1 MSDCNKNSEKKK
13 LSENSTGTD
22 SENKSQSK
30 ENIEN
35 QESSNLITNSEF
47 DSSKNNGDI
56 LGNEIKFDTL
66 LKNKTKKEKE
76 NFPDSQIHQINDSR
90 SESKIIFTTITPETK
105 HSKFSKD
112 LLRIKIYRKS
122 MDTILIYL
130 IHRYKKKDSI

>member
-1 MSDCNKNSEKKK
+1 VSDCNKNSEKKK

-76 NFPDSQIHQINDSR
+76 NFPDSQIHQINDSK

-112 LLRIKIYRKS
+112 LLRIKIYRK
-122 MDTILIYL
+122 MFGII
-130 IHRYKKKDSI
+130 

>member
-76 NFPDSQIHQINDSR
+76 NFPDSQIHQINDSK

-112 LLRIKIYRKS
+112 LLRIKICRKS
-122 MDTILIYL
+122 MNTILIYL